1 MVHALLK
8 TAKREREREGTQVI
22 IQILVSF
29 NQIVRDSKILV

>member
-8 TAKREREREGTQVI
+8 TAKGKREGTQVI

-29 NQIVRDSKILV
+29 NQIVKDSKILA

>member
-8 TAKREREREGTQVI
+8 TAKREREGGTQVI

-29 NQIVRDSKILV
+29 NQIVRDGKILV